1 MTRTRTSPS
10 KPLLIILSGPSGVG
24 KDTILIRMKEAGHP
38 FHYAITATTRP
49 PRLQEQ
55 NGVDY
60 QFLSKQQFQ
69 QKIARNQLLEWA
81 EVYGNYYGVP
91 KEEVETPLKRGQ
103 DVIVKVDVQGA
114 ATIKRLFPEAVAI
127 FLIVPSE
134 EELVQR
140 LKQRHSKSPPDL
152 DRRLKAVHEEMK
164 RLPFFDHVVINHQ
177 DRLDETIAQIEAI
190 IAAEKRRRGL

>member
-1 MTRTRTSPS
+1 MTQDRASPS

-24 KDTILIRMKEAGHP
+24 KDTILTRMKEAGHS

-49 PRLQEQ
+49 PRPQEQ

-69 QKIARNQLLEWA
+69 QKIAQNQLLEWA

-91 KEEVETPLKRGQ
+91 KEEVEVPLKRGQ

-127 FLIVPSE
+127 FLVAPSE

-140 LKQRHSKSPPDL
+140 LKQRHTKSPTDL
-152 DRRLKAVHEEMK
+152 DQRLKAVQQEMK
-164 RLPFFDHVVINHQ
+164 SLPLFDHVVINRK
-177 DRLDETIAQIEAI
+177 DKLDESIAQIEAI
-190 IAAEKRRRGL
+190 IAAEKR